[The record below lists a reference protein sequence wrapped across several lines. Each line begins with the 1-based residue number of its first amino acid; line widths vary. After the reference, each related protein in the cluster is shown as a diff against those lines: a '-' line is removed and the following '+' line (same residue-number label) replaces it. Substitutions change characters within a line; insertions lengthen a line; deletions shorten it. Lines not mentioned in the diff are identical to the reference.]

1 MRLEPELWDAL
12 EEICRRENTTL
23 ADLVKHI
30 EHVGHPGGRTSAVRV
45 HVLNYFRAAAHGRHV
60 NGDGL
65 TRRADGGW
73 GEVQAS
79 REANAA

>member
-1 MRLEPELWDAL
+1 
-12 EEICRRENTTL
+12 
-23 ADLVKHI
+23 
-30 EHVGHPGGRTSAVRV
+30 V